1 MVAALVHGGS
11 FCDCCELCLQFDS
24 VFKCCCVSRARS
36 AQFRQS
42 AMRYKGEELTGEKLS
57 LNGEGARALNAGLLA
72 DDRVLQVMLPL
83 RDGLTLAFR
92 QH

>member
-1 MVAALVHGGS
+1 MVVVSAIAAIRACSLTALSDVA
-11 FCDCCELCLQFDS
+11 
-24 VFKCCCVSRARS
+24 VSRARS
-36 AQFRQS
+36 AQFQQS
-42 AMRYKGEELTGEKLS
+42 AMRYKGEELTGERLS